1 MPDNGAYVNPPRRE
15 DDPAGTLDGHR
26 DPFAYQQ
33 ELQEFEELL
42 EEHGMG
48 AWEARQARWL
58 SRMREHAT

>member
-1 MPDNGAYVNPPRRE
+1 MGMREFELPPRVE
-15 DDPAGTLDGHR
+15 DDPAGRDRGQR

-33 ELQEFEELL
+33 ELQEYEALL

-58 SRMREHAT
+58 TRMREHAT